1 MIVFKYLNFRAKN
14 EKRKVLKYLNFC
26 AKNEICMVFKYWN
39 FPSNIRLLR
48 FSNIWIFAPK
58 IRFSMFSSLVWNIW
72 SYQKWQFFRLKFKI
86 AVYEF
91 GTFLANPQQVFPVL
105 PWLKRKWQD
114 NVLQCICANHLCGER
129 LPFTA
134 VRWFYVPWEFF
145 GCTKC
150 LLCLLSLLWQG
161 LRIDNYR
168 CAHSMLTSMP
178 HICIRYTYPTMLLL
192 QASKTPAMGHRIHQ
206 CIQGPELLLLKLM

>member
-1 MIVFKYLNFRAKN
+1 MKYVWFSN
-14 EKRKVLKYLNFC
+14 
-26 AKNEICMVFKYWN
+26 IWN

-86 AVYEF
+86 AGYEF

-114 NVLQCICANHLCGER
+114 NALQCVCKPSGWR
-129 LPFTA
+129 TSLPFTA
-134 VRWFYVPWEFF
+134 AVNVGSLPWEFF
-145 GCTKC
+145 RCTKC
-150 LLCLLSLLWQG
+150 LLCLLSIFSVWQG

-168 CAHSMLTSMP
+168 SLCWLLCP
-178 HICIRYTYPTMLLL
+178 TYVSDTTM
-192 QASKTPAMGHRIHQ
+192 
-206 CIQGPELLLLKLM
+206 

>member
-1 MIVFKYLNFRAKN
+1 MKYVWFSN
-14 EKRKVLKYLNFC
+14 
-26 AKNEICMVFKYWN
+26 IWI

-86 AVYEF
+86 AGYEF

-114 NVLQCICANHLCGER
+114 NALQCVCANHLVGEPAFLLLR
-129 LPFTA
+129 RWTL
-134 VRWFYVPWEFF
+134 VRSLGNSLDARNVSSACF
-145 GCTKC
+145 
-150 LLCLLSLLWQG
+150 LSFLWQG

-168 CAHSMLTSMP
+168 SLCWLLCP
-178 HICIRYTYPTMLLL
+178 TYVSDTTM
-192 QASKTPAMGHRIHQ
+192 
-206 CIQGPELLLLKLM
+206 

>member
-1 MIVFKYLNFRAKN
+1 MENLIVFKYLNFRAKN
-14 EKRKVLKYLNFC
+14 EKRKVLKYLNFR

-39 FPSNIRLLR
+39 FPSYIRLLR

-86 AVYEF
+86 AGYEF

-114 NVLQCICANHLCGER
+114 NALQCVCANHLVGE
-129 LPFTA
+129 PAF
-134 VRWFYVPWEFF
+134 
-145 GCTKC
+145 
-150 LLCLLSLLWQG
+150 
-161 LRIDNYR
+161 
-168 CAHSMLTSMP
+168 
-178 HICIRYTYPTMLLL
+178 LLL
-192 QASKTPAMGHRIHQ
+192 RRWTLVRSLGNSLDARNVSSACFLSSLCDKD
-206 CIQGPELLLLKLM
+206 